1 VGPFIPRSRWDE
13 WCDAREIIFCVAR
26 RGGNTEAIMREGW
39 RTGGRAKKEREGR
52 DEAGAE
58 GGGEGERKRPTTALL
73 RYEIYRKLRRV
84 EC

>member
-1 VGPFIPRSRWDE
+1 MNGAMRAKSSFG
-13 WCDAREIIFCVAR
+13 AR

-84 EC
+84 ECSVD